1 MAMTITNESKARR
14 VPNGD
19 QRRSQDIDID
29 LKILNVLDYI
39 SSLLDGQWDLFQQ
52 ATGYDSPAV
61 DNALLYIEEKIEE
74 LGSLLR
80 RK

>member
-1 MAMTITNESKARR
+1 MTMTQK
-14 VPNGD
+14 PG
-19 QRRSQDIDID
+19 RSQDIEID

-61 DNALLYIEEKIEE
+61 DNAILDIEEKIEE
-74 LGSLLR
+74 LESLLG

>member
-1 MAMTITNESKARR
+1 MSKTQK
-14 VPNGD
+14 PG
-19 QRRSQDIDID
+19 RSQDIDID

-61 DNALLYIEEKIEE
+61 DNAILYIEEKIEE
-74 LGSLLR
+74 LGSLLG
-80 RK
+80 KK